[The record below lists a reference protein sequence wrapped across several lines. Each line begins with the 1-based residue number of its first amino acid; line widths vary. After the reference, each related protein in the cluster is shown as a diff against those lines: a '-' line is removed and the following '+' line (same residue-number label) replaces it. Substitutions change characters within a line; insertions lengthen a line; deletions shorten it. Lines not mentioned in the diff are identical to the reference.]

1 MAGEAVESGAEL
13 EAGAELSLS
22 AVADEGYKFVSWWDG
37 NTEAERTYT
46 MPAEAVT
53 VSASFEAEEEPEPEL
68 YVLTITQPEH
78 GEIMVTM
85 AGEAVESGAELEAG
99 AELSLSAVADEG
111 YKFVSWWDGNTE
123 AERTYTMPAEAVTVS
138 ATFKEDVANETA
150 GMLAVTVYPNPS
162 DGLFHVEVGSAM
174 DAQVYTSAGRLLQTY
189 EWEEAGK
196 KEVDLQGRNSGTY
209 YLRLIKGKQTE
220 VIKLV
225 IR

>member
-1 MAGEAVESGAEL
+1 MPAEPVTVSASFEAEEEPEPDLYVLTITQPENGTITVTMAGEVVESGSEL
-13 EAGAELSLS
+13 EAGVELNLS

-37 NTEAERTYT
+37 NTEAERTYR
-46 MPAEAVT
+46 MPAE
-53 VSASFEAEEEPEPEL
+53 P
-68 YVLTITQPEH
+68 
-78 GEIMVTM
+78 
-85 AGEAVESGAELEAG
+85 
-99 AELSLSAVADEG
+99 
-111 YKFVSWWDGNTE
+111 
-123 AERTYTMPAEAVTVS
+123 VTVS
-138 ATFKEDVANETA
+138 ATFKEDVANETT
-150 GMLAVTVYPNPS
+150 GTLAVTVYPNPS

-174 DAQVYTSAGRLLQTY
+174 KAQVYTSAGRLLQMY